1 MAENTGTIDSLLV
14 SLGLETDAKSFQKG
28 ADAIKGVTDGMLQLA
43 AVAGVGLGIKALT
56 SGVANSALE
65 MKRLSDNTGFTIRQI
80 QGLEMAMRRLNLSPD
95 AAHDIAK
102 TIPELQRKAKYGE
115 LNSKAYWGEAFNPTA
130 FSQMS
135 QQDGL
140 KYLIDS
146 YQKMNYDQQAFLRE
160 GGGFGQDSPITRLM
174 EMGPNFFRESQE
186 KSDKNPYA
194 IDENLLKNSQIF
206 NDEMADLS
214 RNFEVLAYSMG
225 RKLLPVVNSLLDKVN
240 EFAKS
245 NPEASEG
252 ILKGSG
258 IAAAT
263 AITQQGMKILGL
275 KGLSKV
281 TGAVGYGWSAAEIS
295 EPFIDM
301 GLNGLFGGSDYF
313 QNIRAAPT
321 WGDFGNALLGN
332 GSGKWINGK
341 WIDPRKIQGLKQQQ
355 GGNLHDVLNNPNARS
370 YLDAISRAEGTSGYM
385 NSGYHTMFGGGQV
398 ASLADHPRQLKNFQ
412 QINGTWNKTSAAGR
426 YQFTQKSWDEAAKVL
441 GLNDFSPQSQDL
453 AALWLIQRAGQLDN
467 VLNGNFMDA
476 TNHLGGV
483 WASLPSSPYA
493 QPKRSAAEME
503 GYYLPDYNYQ
513 RSAAPYNPSASRS
526 ESSQPV
532 TVTQHV
538 ELNISGLG
546 LNEQQV
552 QDSIGKALTETGEN
566 LAQSFNRNGW

>member
-1 MAENTGTIDSLLV
+1 MSENAGTIDSLLV

-43 AVAGVGLGIKALT
+43 AAAGVGLGIKALT

-80 QGLEMAMRRLNLSPD
+80 QGLEVAMRRLNLSPD

-102 TIPELQRKAKYGE
+102 IIPELQRKAKYGE

-146 YQKMNYDQQAFLRE
+146 YQKMNYDQRAFLRE

-194 IDENLLKNSQIF
+194 IDEKLLKNSQIF
-206 NDEMADLS
+206 NDEMTDLS
-214 RNFEVLAYSMG
+214 RNFEILAYSMG
-225 RKLLPVVNSLLDKVN
+225 GKLLPIVNSFLEAINKFIQANPEVSEALITAAGIGGTVGALGIGKRMLGFGGGGGGASAAASGGSKFLKRTVLGLLIPENAFVDPN
-240 EFAKS
+240 DAHAMS
-245 NPEASEG
+245 NPA
-252 ILKGSG
+252 LNW
-258 IAAAT
+258 
-263 AITQQGMKILGL
+263 QQRNPGKPLPG
-275 KGLSKV
+275 GGV
-281 TGAVGYGWSAAEIS
+281 TPFDAYQRQKAV
-295 EPFIDM
+295 
-301 GLNGLFGGSDYF
+301 
-313 QNIRAAPT
+313 
-321 WGDFGNALLGN
+321 
-332 GSGKWINGK
+332 
-341 WIDPRKIQGLKQQQ
+341 
-355 GGNLHDVLNNPNARS
+355 NLHDALNNPNARS

-412 QINGTWNKTSAAGR
+412 QTNGMWNKTSAAGR
-426 YQFTQKSWDEAAKVL
+426 YQFTQKSWDEAAKTL
-441 GLNDFSPQSQDL
+441 GLNDFSPQNQDL